1 MNAAGLA
8 VWADSYV
15 NETITISFPFLVGGG
30 VSMPAF
36 IKESIKRAA
45 AGPALHMHIVLHNTL
60 ENLLCVNILL
70 PYIHLSLHMQGSP
83 LNWYFD
89 WEKGMGMERQG
100 NKGRGNWELILETK
114 GQSGCS
120 EKVRKS
126 ISNSFPVSILPKGMP
141 ALFIIYAAP
150 IDRPIIDTNVFAV
163 AIMHIYYCP
172 SIITTHLPDTKS
184 PGA

>member
-1 MNAAGLA
+1 
-8 VWADSYV
+8 
-15 NETITISFPFLVGGG
+15 
-30 VSMPAF
+30 
-36 IKESIKRAA
+36 
-45 AGPALHMHIVLHNTL
+45 
-60 ENLLCVNILL
+60 
-70 PYIHLSLHMQGSP
+70 MQGSP

-114 GQSGCS
+114 GQSGCT